1 MSICNLDWLLK
12 AVWNIN
18 GLHHFQPLPR
28 AFKESTDSV
37 EETTKIIKLSW
48 LIFWQPTFCIFEKQ
62 PGKLGRLHKVKAIR
76 KPLYEQR
83 PIKEN
88 KNKKKQEND
97 QKRNRSKEVCFS
109 SSSWKKLVETYK
121 KKRTANRNKTN
132 HEQVYSTYSERFW
145 CQETYWT
152 RTVTNHTNSNFNLVS
167 CTQVLRLCYEIIP
180 FIVSSGNLS
189 NSRKWLVTNS
199 YDFCPPIS
207 HSFFVFRF
215 LEDLTLLSNEL
226 WLKASIL
233 SFITAARLSPPA
245 RFRER

>member
-1 MSICNLDWLLK
+1 MVYIIFSLCLGLLRNLRTPLRRQRKLSSYLDWFFDSPRSVFLK
-12 AVWNIN
+12 NSQENWVDYTKSRPSESPSMN
-18 GLHHFQPLPR
+18 
-28 AFKESTDSV
+28 KEQSS
-37 EETTKIIKLSW
+37 
-48 LIFWQPTFCIFEKQ
+48 
-62 PGKLGRLHKVKAIR
+62 
-76 KPLYEQR
+76 
-83 PIKEN
+83 
-88 KNKKKQEND
+88 KKKKKTKQEND

-189 NSRKWLVTNS
+189 NSRKWLVTNA

-215 LEDLTLLSNEL
+215 LEDSALLSNEL
-226 WLKASIL
+226 WLKASIP